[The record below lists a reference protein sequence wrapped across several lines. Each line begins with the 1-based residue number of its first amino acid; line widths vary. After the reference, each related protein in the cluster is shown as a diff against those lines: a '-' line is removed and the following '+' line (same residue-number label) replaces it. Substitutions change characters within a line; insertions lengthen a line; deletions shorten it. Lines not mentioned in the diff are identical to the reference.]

1 MPEESL
7 CQKLSNT
14 LLNMNLKF
22 TKFLLFAVLLLFV
35 PRLLFAQNLTISG
48 QVKSISDGLGIPGVS
63 VSLKGGKGM
72 TTTDGNGNY
81 TVSVPP
87 SSVLIFRAIGYLNLQ
102 AEAVKSGPLNIL
114 LTENISALD
123 EVVVSGLASSIKRSN
138 LANAVTTIQAKEL
151 TGTTTPQTL
160 DKALYGKIPGANIRA
175 NSGAPGGGISI
186 QLRGISSLQGASQPL
201 YIIDGVYLNNSTLR
215 TGRSTLTGA
224 SQGEDDGANRIAD
237 INPDDVESIEVLKGS
252 SASAIYG
259 TRANAGVIIITTKKG
274 KAGKTRVSLSQ
285 DVGFSKIQRFV
296 GSASWDEDKI
306 KSYFPVSAQ
315 PAELKRYRDAVA
327 NNGIT
332 DYEKLIYGETPILFN
347 SNLSISGG
355 NDKTKFYISG
365 NAAKENGIIR
375 YTGFDKKSIRL
386 NLDHNFN
393 DWVNLSLTSN
403 YLNSNSDRGF
413 TGNENQ
419 SGTSLGYIIGYMPN
433 YFNPRP
439 VNGVYPDNPYSEN
452 QNPLELRD
460 KAINNSKINRFIQSA
475 NLNVYLL
482 KKKDANLKL
491 ALQGGVDYLGSRT
504 RQYFPDN
511 LQSQKSLPN
520 PGDIILGNETDI
532 NANVQAFLIYG
543 QQVNKVHFNTQVGAV
558 FLQTQANSVL
568 NRGRGLIAGQQNLS
582 QAAVQSLLQQRDQTV
597 KDFGTVAQEEIN
609 YDDKVITTLGI
620 RFDKSTL
627 NGNANKFY
635 AFPKASVA
643 VNLTKFDFWKVPV
656 ISQLKL
662 RTAYGQ
668 TGGVPAFGDV
678 YSSLT
683 PVVIGGQ
690 VGSVVSPSAG
700 NPDIKPERAG
710 ELELG
715 ADIGFLNDRIVLEGT
730 YYNKK
735 VTDLIQTLTLAG
747 SGGITTKKVN
757 AADLVNH
764 GVEFALSGTPV
775 SSKNFTWT
783 SRLLFWK
790 NTSKITKL
798 DVPSYTTGV
807 YGVSYGTYLI
817 KEGYSPTTI
826 VGTPQKANGD
836 YTVYGN
842 SQADFQTSWSNTF
855 SFLNGF
861 TFSSLI
867 DWKKGGDIMN
877 ITLYNTDNGGTSAD
891 WNGDYNHNG
900 IPNGKDRQ
908 GTGAGVYVQDAG
920 YIRLREVA
928 LSYTLPQAFTQRV
941 FKKAIQNIRVGAS
954 ASNLFLITKYKGYDP
969 EVSSFGTNAINTGT
983 DLFNY
988 PSSKRFLFNLRV
1000 EF

>member
-1 MPEESL
+1 
-7 CQKLSNT
+7 
-14 LLNMNLKF
+14 MNLKF
-22 TKFLLFAVLLLFV
+22 TKLLLFAVILLFV
-35 PRLLFAQNLTISG
+35 PRQLFAQNITLSG
-48 QVKSISDGLGIPGVS
+48 QVRSVSDGAGIPGVS
-63 VSLKGGKGM
+63 VSLKQGQGI
-72 TTTDGNGNY
+72 TVTDSQGNFKV
-81 TVSVPP
+81 TVPV
-87 SSVLIFRAIGYLNLQ
+87 SSVLIFRAIGFLTQQ
-102 AEAVKSGPLNIL
+102 AEVKKDGPLNIT

-138 LANAVTTIQAKEL
+138 LANAVTTISSKEL
-151 TGTTTPQTL
+151 TGTTPPQTL

-175 NSGAPGGGISI
+175 NSGAPGGGISV

-201 YIIDGVYLNNSTLR
+201 YIIDGVYLNNNTLR
-215 TGRSTLTGA
+215 TGRSTLTGSSA
-224 SQGEDDGANRIAD
+224 VEDDGANRIAD
-237 INPDDVESIEVLKGS
+237 INPEDIESVEVLKGS

-285 DVGFSKIQRFV
+285 DAGFSKIQRYV
-296 GSASWDEDKI
+296 GSAAWDENKI
-306 KSYFPVSAQ
+306 KLYFPASTQAQ
-315 PAELKRYRDAVA
+315 ELKRYQDAVA

-332 DYEKLIYGETPILFN
+332 DYEKLIYGETPVLWN
-347 SNLSISGG
+347 TNLSVSGG
-355 NDKTKFYISG
+355 NEKTKFYVSG
-365 NAAKENGIIR
+365 NASQEDGIIK
-375 YTGFDKKSIRL
+375 YTGFGRKSIRL
-386 NLDHNFN
+386 NLDHKFN
-393 DWVNLSLTSN
+393 DWVNFSITSN

-413 TGNENQ
+413 TGNENV
-419 SGTSLGYIIGYMPN
+419 SGSSLGYIIGYLPN

-475 NLNVYLL
+475 NLNLYLL
-482 KKKDANLKL
+482 KKENSDLKI
-491 ALQGGVDYLGSRT
+491 ALQGGVDYLGSRSK
-504 RQYFPDN
+504 QYFPDN
-511 LQSQKSLPN
+511 IQSQRSLAN
-520 PGDIILGNETDI
+520 PGDIVLGNETDI
-532 NANVQAFLIYG
+532 NSNLQAFLIYG
-543 QQVNKVHFNTQVGAV
+543 QRVNKVHFNSQIGAV
-558 FLQTQANSVL
+558 FLQTQANGTL
-568 NRGRGLIAGQQNLS
+568 NRGRGLVAGQQNIS
-582 QAAVQSLLQQRDQTV
+582 QAAIQSLLQQSEQKV

-627 NGNANKFY
+627 NGNADKFY

-643 VNLTKFDFWKVPV
+643 VNLTKFDFWKLPV
-656 ISQLKL
+656 VSQLKL
-662 RTAYGQ
+662 RAAYGQ
-668 TGGVPAFGDV
+668 TGGVPSFGDI
-678 YSSLT
+678 YTSLT

-690 VGSVVSPSAG
+690 VGSVVSSQAG

-747 SGGITTKKVN
+747 SGGVTTKKVN

-764 GVEFALSGTPV
+764 GVEFALTGTPF

-798 DVPSYTTGV
+798 NVPSYTTGI
-807 YGVSYGTYLI
+807 YGPSYGTYLI

-826 VGTPQKANGD
+826 VGTPQTSPGN

-842 SQADFQTSWSNTF
+842 SQPDFQTSWSNTI

-861 TFSSLI
+861 TFSSLL

-877 ITLYNTDNGGTSAD
+877 ITLYNTDNGGTSKD
-891 WNGDYNHNG
+891 WNGDYNNNG

-920 YIRLREVA
+920 YLRLREVA
-928 LSYTLPQAFTQRV
+928 LSYTLSPGFTRRAFKDAIQRV
-941 FKKAIQNIRVGAS
+941 RFGVS
-954 ASNLFLITKYKGYDP
+954 ATNLFLITKYKGYDP
-969 EVSSFGTNAINTGT
+969 EVSSFGTSAINTGS

-988 PSSKRFLFNLRV
+988 PSSKRVLFNLSV

>member
-1 MPEESL
+1 M
-7 CQKLSNT
+7 K
-14 LLNMNLKF
+14 LKF
-22 TKFLLFAVLLLFV
+22 TKILLFSVLLLFV
-35 PRLLFAQNLTISG
+35 PRLLSAQNLTISG
-48 QVKSISDGLGIPGVS
+48 HVKSISDGLGIPGVS
-63 VSLKGGKGM
+63 VSLKGGKGIA
-72 TTTDGNGNY
+72 TTDSNGNY
-81 TVSVPP
+81 TVNVPS
-87 SSVLIFRAIGYLNLQ
+87 SSVLIFRAIGYLDQQ
-102 AEAVKSGPLNIL
+102 AAAVKDGPLNIQ
-114 LTENISALD
+114 LTESISSLE

-138 LANAVTTIQAKEL
+138 LANAVTTISSKEL
-151 TGTTTPQTL
+151 TGTTPPQTI

-175 NSGAPGGGISI
+175 NSGAPGGGISV

-201 YIIDGVYLNNSTLR
+201 YIIDGVYLNNNTLR
-215 TGRSTLTGA
+215 TGRGSLTGA
-224 SQGEDDGANRIAD
+224 SQSEDDGANRIAD
-237 INPDDVESIEVLKGS
+237 INPDDVESVEVLKGS

-285 DVGFSKIQRFV
+285 DIGFSKIQRYV
-296 GSASWDEDKI
+296 GIASWNEDKI
-306 KSYFPVSAQ
+306 KSYFPASAQ
-315 PAELKRYRDAVA
+315 PAELKRYQDAVA

-332 DYEKLIYGETPILFN
+332 AYEKLIYGETPILLN

-355 NDKTKFYISG
+355 NEKTKFYISG
-365 NAAKENGIIR
+365 NVAKENGIIK

-386 NLDHNFN
+386 NLDHKFDDWINF
-393 DWVNLSLTSN
+393 SLTSN

-413 TGNENQ
+413 TGNENL
-419 SGTSLGYIIGYMPN
+419 SGTSLGYIIGYTPN
-433 YFNPRP
+433 YFDPRP

-482 KKKDANLKL
+482 QKKDVNLKL
-491 ALQGGVDYLGSRT
+491 ALQGGVDYLGSRSK
-504 RQYFPDN
+504 QYFPDN
-511 LQSQKSLPN
+511 IQSQKSLAN
-520 PGDIILGNETDI
+520 PGDIVLGNETDI

-558 FLQTQANSVL
+558 FLQTQANSIL
-568 NRGRGLIAGQQNLS
+568 NRGRGLVAGQQNLS
-582 QAAVQSLLQQRDQTV
+582 QAAIQSLLQQRDQTV

-609 YDDKVITTLGI
+609 YEDKVITTLGV

-643 VNLTKFDFWKVPV
+643 VNLTKFEFWKFPV

-668 TGGVPAFGDV
+668 TGGVPGFGDI
-678 YSSLT
+678 YSSLN
-683 PVVIGGQ
+683 PVVIGGN
-690 VGSVVSPSAG
+690 VGSVVSASAG

-715 ADIGFLNDRIVLEGT
+715 ADIGFLSDRIVLEGT

-764 GVEFALSGTPV
+764 GVEFALSGTPF

-790 NTSKITKL
+790 NTSKLTKL

-807 YGVSYGTYLI
+807 YGPSYGTYLI

-826 VGTPQKANGD
+826 IGVPKLANGD

-842 SQADFQTSWSNTF
+842 SQADFQTSWTNTI

-891 WNGDYNHNG
+891 WNEDYNHNG
-900 IPNGKDRQ
+900 ISNGKDRQ

-920 YIRLREVA
+920 YVRLREVA
-928 LSYTLPQAFTQRV
+928 LSYSLPQVFTQRV
-941 FKKAIQNIRVGAS
+941 FKNTVQNVRFGVS

-988 PSSKRFLFNLRV
+988 PSSKRFLFNVRV

>member
-1 MPEESL
+1 
-7 CQKLSNT
+7 
-14 LLNMNLKF
+14 MNSKF
-22 TKFLLFAVLLLFV
+22 TKKLLFAAVLLFI
-35 PRLLFAQNLTISG
+35 PRLLFAQNITLTG
-48 QVKSISDGLGIPGVS
+48 QVSAAGDGLGIPGVS
-63 VSLKGGKGM
+63 VSLKGGQGITM
-72 TTTDGNGNY
+72 TDSDGKY
-81 TVSVPP
+81 KVSVPQ
-87 SSVLIFRAIGYLNLQ
+87 SAVLVFRAIGYLTQ
-102 AEAVKSGPLNIL
+102 EAKVNGKGTLNIQL
-114 LTENISALD
+114 SENVSALD

-138 LANAVTTIQAKEL
+138 LANAVTTISSKDL
-151 TGTTTPQTL
+151 TGTTPPQTL

-175 NSGAPGGGISI
+175 NSGAPGGGISV

-237 INPDDVESIEVLKGS
+237 LNPDDVESVEVLKGS

-296 GSASWDEDKI
+296 GSAAWDEDKI
-306 KSYFPVSAQ
+306 KLYFPASAQ
-315 PAELKRYRDAVA
+315 TEELKRYHDSVA
-327 NNGIT
+327 NHGIT
-332 DYEKLIYGETPILFN
+332 DFEKLIYGETPILWN

-355 NDKTKFYISG
+355 NAQTKFYVSG
-365 NAAKENGIIR
+365 NAAKEDGIIK
-375 YTGFDKKSIRL
+375 YTGFNKKSIRL
-386 NLDHNFN
+386 NLDHQFN
-393 DWVNLSLTSN
+393 DWVNFSITSN
-403 YLNSNSDRGF
+403 YLNSSSDRGF
-413 TGNENQ
+413 TGNENE
-419 SGTSLGYIIGYMPN
+419 SGTSLGYIIGYLPN

-460 KAINNSKINRFIQSA
+460 KAINNARINRFIQSA

-482 KKKDANLKL
+482 QKKESSLKL

-504 RQYFPDN
+504 KQYFPDN
-511 LQSQKSLPN
+511 LQAQRSLPN
-520 PGDIILGNETDI
+520 PGDIVLGNETDI

-543 QQVNKVHFNTQVGAV
+543 QQVGKTHFNTQVGAV
-558 FLQTQANSVL
+558 FLQTQANAVL
-568 NRGRGLIAGQQNLS
+568 NRGRGLVAGQQNIS
-582 QAAVQSLLQQRDQTV
+582 QAAIQSLLSQNDQKV

-643 VNLTKFDFWKVPV
+643 VNLTKFDWWKLPAV
-656 ISQLKL
+656 SQLKL

-668 TGGVPAFGDV
+668 TGGVPSFGDI
-678 YSSLT
+678 YTALN

-690 VGSVVSPSAG
+690 VGSVVSATAG

-715 ADIGFLNDRIVLEGT
+715 ADIGFLHDRILLEGT

-747 SGGITTKKVN
+747 SGGVTTKKVN

-764 GVEFALSGTPV
+764 GVEFALSGTPF

-798 DVPSYTTGV
+798 KVPSYTTGV
-807 YGVSYGTYLI
+807 YGPSYGTYLI
-817 KEGYSPTTI
+817 KEGFSPTTI
-826 VGTPQKANGD
+826 VGTPQTASGD
-836 YTVYGN
+836 YTVYGD
-842 SQADFQTSWSNTF
+842 SQPDFQTSWTNTI

-861 TFSSLI
+861 TFSSLV

-877 ITLYNTDNGGTSAD
+877 ITLYNTDNGGTSPD

-920 YIRLREVA
+920 YVRLREVA
-928 LSYTLPQAFTQRV
+928 LSYSLPQAVTQRI
-941 FKKAIQNIRVGAS
+941 FRKALQSVRFGVS
-954 ASNLFLITKYKGYDP
+954 ATNLFLITKYKGYDP

-988 PSSKRFLFNLRV
+988 PSSKRFLFNVRV

>member
-1 MPEESL
+1 M
-7 CQKLSNT
+7 K
-14 LLNMNLKF
+14 LKF
-22 TKFLLFAVLLLFV
+22 TKILLFAVLLLFV
-35 PRLLFAQNLTISG
+35 PRLLSAQNLTISG

-63 VSLKGGKGM
+63 VSLKGGKGIA
-72 TTTDGNGNY
+72 TTDSNGNY
-81 TVSVPP
+81 TVNVPS
-87 SSVLIFRAIGYLNLQ
+87 SSVLIFRAIGYLDQQ
-102 AEAVKSGPLNIL
+102 AAAVKDGPLNIQ
-114 LTENISALD
+114 LTESISSLE

-138 LANAVTTIQAKEL
+138 LANAVTTISSKEL
-151 TGTTTPQTL
+151 TGTTPPQTI

-175 NSGAPGGGISI
+175 NSGAPGGGISV

-201 YIIDGVYLNNSTLR
+201 YIIDGVYLNNNTLR
-215 TGRSTLTGA
+215 TGRGSLTGA
-224 SQGEDDGANRIAD
+224 SQSEDDGANRIAD
-237 INPDDVESIEVLKGS
+237 INPDDVESVEVLKGS

-285 DVGFSKIQRFV
+285 DIGFSKIQRYV
-296 GSASWDEDKI
+296 GIASWNEDKI
-306 KSYFPVSAQ
+306 KSYFPASAQ
-315 PAELKRYRDAVA
+315 PAELKRYQDAVA

-332 DYEKLIYGETPILFN
+332 AYEKLIYGETPILLN

-355 NDKTKFYISG
+355 NEKTKFYISG
-365 NAAKENGIIR
+365 NVAKENGIIK

-386 NLDHNFN
+386 NLDHKFN
-393 DWVNLSLTSN
+393 DWINFSLTSN

-413 TGNENQ
+413 TGNENL
-419 SGTSLGYIIGYMPN
+419 SGTSLGYIIGYTPN
-433 YFNPRP
+433 YFDPRP

-482 KKKDANLKL
+482 QKKDANLKL
-491 ALQGGVDYLGSRT
+491 ALQGGVDYLGSRSK
-504 RQYFPDN
+504 QYFPDN
-511 LQSQKSLPN
+511 IQSQKSLAN
-520 PGDIILGNETDI
+520 PGDIVLGNETDI

-558 FLQTQANSVL
+558 FLQTQANSIL
-568 NRGRGLIAGQQNLS
+568 NRGRGLVAGQQNLS
-582 QAAVQSLLQQRDQTV
+582 QAAIQSLLQQRDQTV

-609 YDDKVITTLGI
+609 YEDKVITTLGV

-643 VNLTKFDFWKVPV
+643 VNLTKFEFWKFPV

-668 TGGVPAFGDV
+668 TGGVPGFGDI
-678 YSSLT
+678 YSSLN
-683 PVVIGGQ
+683 PVVIGGN
-690 VGSVVSPSAG
+690 VGSVVSASAG

-715 ADIGFLNDRIVLEGT
+715 ADIGFLSDRIVLEGT

-764 GVEFALSGTPV
+764 GVEFALSGTPF

-790 NTSKITKL
+790 NTSKLTKL

-807 YGVSYGTYLI
+807 YGPSYGTYLI

-826 VGTPQKANGD
+826 IGVPKLANGD

-842 SQADFQTSWSNTF
+842 SQADFQTSWTNTI

-891 WNGDYNHNG
+891 WNEDYNHNG
-900 IPNGKDRQ
+900 ISNGKDRQ

-920 YIRLREVA
+920 YVRLREVA
-928 LSYTLPQAFTQRV
+928 LSYSLPQVFTQRV
-941 FKKAIQNIRVGAS
+941 FKNTVQNVRFGVS

-988 PSSKRFLFNLRV
+988 PSSKRFLFNVRV